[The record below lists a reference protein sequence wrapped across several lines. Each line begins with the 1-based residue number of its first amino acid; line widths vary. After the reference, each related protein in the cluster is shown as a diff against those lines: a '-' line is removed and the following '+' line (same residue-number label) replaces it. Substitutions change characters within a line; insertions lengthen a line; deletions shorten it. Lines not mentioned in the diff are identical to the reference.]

1 MKHEPHIAPPDPG
14 WYFDLGH
21 RPALD
26 GLRGLT
32 VLAVMGIH
40 THPPM
45 LRGGYLGVD
54 LFFVLSGF
62 LITALLVQEHRRGA
76 ISLRRFYLRR
86 ALRLLPALLAM
97 LVFLWLYVLTTGTK
111 ADLRRLGRDTLT
123 TLLYVH
129 NWRVVITPVKQLTP
143 QLIHVWSL
151 AIEEQFY
158 LAWPAAL
165 AFLLA
170 RKVRLRWVVGLTLA
184 GVIVPSLLRIALWH
198 GPPVARVYFATD
210 TRADALSGGC
220 LVGLLVS
227 TRPGPQGRWGRAA
240 FRAGAW
246 LAIASL
252 LAHVLWVHFRD
263 SYLYYVGFPVVNLS
277 AAVLIAALLWSP
289 PPLLQWVLQT
299 RPLGWLGRISYGT
312 YLWNYIVT
320 WLILSQGPS
329 MTAQPWKSTPII
341 WSATLL
347 LGALSHYVIERP
359 FLRLGRRLASRT
371 DSVAEPEDAGLA
383 ALLHPVI
390 IPFSRM
396 PKGRARRGPMPHT
409 KSAKKHQRQSEKR
422 RLHNRAIKK
431 AIKTQIKRFE
441 EAVSGAVEALRQQYN
456 LAAKKLDKAAAKRV
470 IHPNLAARKKSQL
483 ARALHQKEVAAKAP
497 AS

>member
-1 MKHEPHIAPPDPG
+1 MKPAPHIAPPSQG
-14 WYFDLGH
+14 WQFDLGH

-26 GLRGLT
+26 GLRGLAI
-32 VLAVMGIH
+32 LAVLGIH
-40 THPPM
+40 THPSV

-62 LITALLVQEHRRGA
+62 LITALLVQEHQRSGA

-97 LVFLWLYVLTTGTK
+97 LAFLWLYVLTMGTK
-111 ADLRRLGRDTLT
+111 SDLRRLGRDTLT

-129 NWRVVITPVKQLTP
+129 NWRVALTPVKQLTP
-143 QLIHVWSL
+143 QLIHAWSL

-184 GVIVPSLLRIALWH
+184 GVVVPSLLRVALWH

-210 TRADALSGGC
+210 TRADALSAGC

-227 TRPGPQGRWGRAA
+227 LRPGPQGRWGRAA
-240 FRAGAW
+240 LRVGAW
-246 LAIASL
+246 LAVAAL
-252 LAHVLWVHFRD
+252 LAQVLWVHFRD
-263 SYLYYVGFPVVNLS
+263 SYLYYFGFPVVNLS

-289 PPLLQWVLQT
+289 PPLLKWVLET
-299 RPLGWLGRISYGT
+299 RPLCWLGRISYGT
-312 YLWNYIVT
+312 YLWNYVVT
-320 WLILSQGPS
+320 WLVLSRGPS

-341 WSATLL
+341 WAATLV

-359 FLRLGRRLASRT
+359 FLRLGRRLARRT
-371 DSVAEPEDAGLA
+371 DPTAEPAEIARA
-383 ALLHPVI
+383 
-390 IPFSRM
+390 IPSR
-396 PKGRARRGPMPHT
+396 PRRRGSSPPSKPRYFSTHLPHWLGWRRASEGMSLLMDT
-409 KSAKKHQRQSEKR
+409 SGLLSDQR
-422 RLHNRAIKK
+422 
-431 AIKTQIKRFE
+431 
-441 EAVSGAVEALRQQYN
+441 
-456 LAAKKLDKAAAKRV
+456 
-470 IHPNLAARKKSQL
+470 
-483 ARALHQKEVAAKAP
+483 
-497 AS
+497 